1 MDKVK
6 TVEDIK
12 REYAPVQNTNEIHRN
27 RLSKADKISLRI
39 TSLVGSMT
47 FFYIC
52 LVLVTVPLIFS
63 STMTFIHYLSSGYLQ
78 LLLLP
83 LILVSQNLQSKHSEL
98 RAQHDYETNV
108 RSEKQIE
115 SILLH
120 LEHQDKVV
128 HEILKKIEAMKK
140 RLDIY
145 RI

>member
-39 TSLVGSMT
+39 TSIVGSMT

-52 LVLVTVPLIFS
+52 LVLVTIPLIFS
-63 STMTFIHYLSSGYLQ
+63 TTMPFIHYLSSGYLQ

-83 LILVSQNLQSKHSEL
+83 LILVSQNLQSRHSEL

-108 RSEKQIE
+108 KAEKEIE

-120 LEHQDKVV
+120 LEHHDKLL
-128 HEILKKIEAMKK
+128 HEILEKGK
-140 RLDIY
+140 
-145 RI
+145 